1 MDDNILKELKKYSYK
16 VNTSKLDK
24 NLVSNCKYKVG
35 KYNYGAVINKL
46 LGAVIIYEVYS
57 FVINETN
64 SETVSL
70 LLYKQFNNKNEASKY
85 YEYLANLLGHKDINY
100 LLEICKK

>member
-1 MDDNILKELKKYSYK
+1 MDEILNKLSKYSYK
-16 VNTSKLDK
+16 PNTNKIDK
-24 NLVSNCKYKVG
+24 DLLSNCKYNIG
-35 KYNYGAVINKL
+35 KYNYGSVINKL
-46 LGAVIIYEVYS
+46 KGDVAIYEVYS
-57 FVINETN
+57 FVINEAT

-100 LLEICKK
+100 LLEICENK